1 MGELPSIFDVP
12 YVNSVLHPSDFSPAS
27 EKAFAHA
34 LLVALRR
41 KTRFTILHVGSS
53 EDIWIK
59 FPAVRSTLEQW
70 GLLEK
75 GSPRSAVFKELS
87 INVEKIG
94 IKGHNPVKAVLD
106 FLDESPTDLIVL
118 ATEGREGMPRWMKR
132 SIAEQIAQ
140 KSESMTL
147 FVPAEGR
154 SFVSPKDGKVSL
166 GRILIPVD
174 HKPSPRIAIEY
185 AKRTSGLT
193 KNTVEIILLHVGE
206 TKFSNLELPKEKS
219 IKWRWEYKQGDIV
232 ETIIETAEANQ
243 ADLIV
248 MPTAGH
254 EGFLDA
260 LRGSI
265 TEQVLRRSPCPLLAV
280 PVR

>member
-1 MGELPSIFDVP
+1 MHNLPSIFDVP

-41 KTRFTILHVGSS
+41 KTRFTVLHVGSS
-53 EDIWIK
+53 EDIWTK
-59 FPAVRSTLEQW
+59 FPAVRSTLEKW

-87 INVEKIG
+87 LNVEKIG

-106 FLDESPTDLIVL
+106 FLEESPTDLIVL
-118 ATEGREGMPRWMKR
+118 ATEGRDGMPRWMKR

-154 SFVSPKDGKVSL
+154 GFVSSKDGNVSL
-166 GRILIPVD
+166 SRILIPVD
-174 HKPSPRIAIEY
+174 QKPSPKLAIEY
-185 AKRTSGLT
+185 AKRTAGLA
-193 KNTVEIILLHVGE
+193 KKRVETILMHVGQND
-206 TKFSNLELPKEKS
+206 FSNLELPKDKAV
-219 IKWRWEYKQGDIV
+219 KWRWEHKQGDVV
-232 ETIIETAEANQ
+232 ETIIETAETNQ
-243 ADLIV
+243 VDLII
-248 MPTAGH
+248 MSTAGH

-260 LRGSI
+260 FRGSI
-265 TEQVLRRSPCPLLAV
+265 TEQVLRRSSCPLLAV